1 MEYKMGTISKLYPF
15 GFVFSDLI
23 LDSIPS
29 YYQTLRVLDTF
40 NYHYDS
46 SVLPYFYQNNDKFIV
61 IHGHF
66 THVGFTENISKA
78 NVLKELLDAYRENYN
93 RFLDIID
100 HLGGRYAVI
109 IGSNQ
114 EVRVYQDACGCRSVY
129 YAVDSNIIASHAHLI
144 ADNHDVKKLALV
156 AELPKLSFSLTLSP
170 FENVKS
176 MLPNLYLDFFSKS
189 LVRFFPRSEN
199 RYSGLSSEEKL
210 SKLEKLWKEQLK
222 QYMKEYSNIVF
233 SITAGND
240 SRVSLALA
248 KEYKDKMRFF
258 TYSIIDP
265 KSKRDYFDK
274 SLFIDKKIVEEIL
287 QDIPLE
293 HQFFIFERGKQ
304 TLSKDEIK
312 IVAKNSIL
320 SHGRYL
326 LKYYRE
332 AFPDDDLL
340 HIRATLLEIGQA
352 TYLKTNTDNS
362 IDAVKNLFIRHVT
375 YNRKQEYVK
384 ELSALFDRTVSD
396 FQYVNT
402 YDYHLMDLYYWEN
415 RMGRWFPETL
425 NETDSAFET
434 LLPFNMRAIIEIS
447 LSYNI
452 TDRRNQ
458 EMFNDLINRNYPVL
472 NFYGKNQLLNLYEQ
486 TKSINNDCEEKKL
499 LLDSVGVYNAIGK
512 KLYEYKVTEN
522 TVYIPE
528 KYIKKENYAESVF
541 TFQLNSGYSDIKIIS
556 HYFNSSGLGYLQY
569 QIYINEK
576 MVLIEDISTWADVND
591 IRLFGLA
598 KGDEIKLRVVA
609 LKNSPFRSWEIA
621 SRVEVLSYTERE
633 LDNSLKNSV
642 SYTSPMSINTIS
654 NQ

>member
-1 MEYKMGTISKLYPF
+1 MSNIDKFYPF
-15 GFVFSDLI
+15 GFVFSDFL
-23 LDSIPS
+23 LDGIPK
-29 YYQTLRVLDTF
+29 YYQAIKLSGIF
-40 NYHYDS
+40 NYYYDS
-46 SVLPYFYQNNDKFIV
+46 SIVPYFLQNNNKFII

-66 THVGFTENISKA
+66 AHVGVTDNISKA
-78 NVLKELLDAYRENYN
+78 NILKELLDAYSEDYTK
-93 RFLDIID
+93 FLDIID
-100 HLGGRYAVI
+100 HLGGRYAII
-109 IGSNQ
+109 IGSDH

-129 YAVDSNIIASHAHLI
+129 YATDSNIIASHVHLI
-144 ADNHDVKKLALV
+144 ADNHNVKKLALV
-156 AELPKLSFSLTLSP
+156 AEFPKLSFNLTLSP

-176 MLPNLYLDFFSKS
+176 MLPNMYLDFFSKS

-258 TYSIIDP
+258 TYSIVDP
-265 KSKRDYFDK
+265 KSKGDYFDK
-274 SLFIDKKIVEEIL
+274 SLFIDKQIVEQIL

-304 TLSKDEIK
+304 TLSQDEIK
-312 IVAKNSIL
+312 VVAKNSIL

-375 YNRKQEYVK
+375 YNRKQECVK

-447 LSYNI
+447 LSYDI

-458 EMFNDLINRNYPVL
+458 EMFNELINRNYPVL
-472 NFYGKNQLLNLYEQ
+472 NFYGKNQLSNLYEQ
-486 TKSINNDCEEKKL
+486 TKAINSDCEERKL
-499 LLDSVGVYNAIGK
+499 FLNGVGVYNATGK
-512 KLYEYKVTEN
+512 ELYQYKATEN
-522 TVYIPE
+522 IMYIPV
-528 KYIKKENYAESVF
+528 KYIKKENYAETVF
-541 TFQLNSGYSDIKIIS
+541 TFRLDKGYADIKLLS
-556 HYFNSSGLGYLQY
+556 QYLNPNGSNYLQY

-576 MVLIEDISTWADVND
+576 MVLLEDMSRWNDVND
-591 IRLFGLA
+591 IRLFGLS
-598 KGDEIKLRVVA
+598 KNDEIKLRILS
-609 LKNSPFRSWEIA
+609 LKNSSVKSWEIA
-621 SRVEVLSYTERE
+621 SRVEVLNYSECE
-633 LDNSLKNSV
+633 LDENMDCSV
-642 SYTSPMSINTIS
+642 TYTSPMSINTL
-654 NQ
+654 